1 MARSRQSVKR
11 NRTDAIKARRNQSK
25 MRALRTAIRNVREAE
40 KPEDKIEA
48 VNKANSLI
56 DKAGRTRLIHPNKAA
71 RLKSAINK

>member
-1 MARSRQSVKR
+1 
-11 NRTDAIKARRNQSK
+11 

>member
-1 MARSRQSVKR
+1 VKR